1 MSPRLDSLCPIF
13 LQHSGSQEL
22 EQIGSAVIL
31 KIGGELILLSAAHV
45 LDQRIAG
52 SIAIPCARSIRAIAG
67 DLASLGLPRSG
78 LRADDRV
85 DIACVRLDPGIA
97 IDLHPRLRPLT
108 RADLAL
114 TDSLETGDHYTF
126 GGYPWRKSDCRKG
139 IATTTLTTFTGE
151 AVSRDVYNRLGY
163 SPQFHV
169 AIRYRRKKSVSFR
182 TGRREVAPLPHG
194 VSGGGVFA
202 WQKDIIQNPREP
214 ELLLCAAAHTYLAN
228 EALLIGTRLGPYLAM
243 IDRNWPELLEAE
255 GKAYLPHPT
264 MMSIVWYK
272 REEWGELM
280 RDFVDAA
287 EMSPTWEQWRHR
299 AEELIEKL
307 SISGLLPI
315 PVDVSAAEIRDF
327 CQVHRLKNVSHA
339 RGELASVKFA
349 KDTLGLPIDSSK
361 LHFPI
366 EFKQEFGVE

>member
-1 MSPRLDSLCPIF
+1 
-13 LQHSGSQEL
+13 
-22 EQIGSAVIL
+22 
-31 KIGGELILLSAAHV
+31 
-45 LDQRIAG
+45 
-52 SIAIPCARSIRAIAG
+52 
-67 DLASLGLPRSG
+67 
-78 LRADDRV
+78 
-85 DIACVRLDPGIA
+85 
-97 IDLHPRLRPLT
+97 
-108 RADLAL
+108 
-114 TDSLETGDHYTF
+114 
-126 GGYPWRKSDCRKG
+126 
-139 IATTTLTTFTGE
+139 
-151 AVSRDVYNRLGY
+151 
-163 SPQFHV
+163 
-169 AIRYRRKKSVSFR
+169 
-182 TGRREVAPLPHG
+182 
-194 VSGGGVFA
+194 
-202 WQKDIIQNPREP
+202 
-214 ELLLCAAAHTYLAN
+214 
-228 EALLIGTRLGPYLAM
+228 M